1 MELNGVEGYF
11 GIKYLEDGRIKV
23 ALRYLDGA
31 PFLRGNWA
39 GLERLTLQG
48 RQLRRVAGDPER
60 YCTYYENVG
69 PEQVQQQPQPTN

>member
-31 PFLRGNWA
+31 PFLRRNWA
-39 GLERLTLQG
+39 GLERLTLDG
-48 RQLRRVAGDPER
+48 RQLRRIAGDPER
-60 YCTYYENVG
+60 YCVYEEERPV
-69 PEQVQQQPQPTN
+69 QQPQPAN